1 MTKLEFGRIQIRI
14 MHFLWEHHR
23 ASAREITTAL
33 NEFEPID
40 HRNVQTILRRL
51 ENKGAI
57 GHELEERTHIYY
69 PVVKNEKVRF
79 HEVHTFLDRLYQG
92 SVSSLVSAMVSH
104 KYVTIEELKKIFSLF
119 EKKDR

>member
-1 MTKLEFGRIQIRI
+1 MTELEFGRIQIRI
-14 MHFLWEHHR
+14 MHFLWEQKR
-23 ASAREITTAL
+23 ATAREITKAL
-33 NEFEPID
+33 NEYELID

-57 GHELEERTHIYY
+57 GYELDERTHIYY
-69 PVVKNEKVRF
+69 PLVKNEKVRC

-92 SVSSLVSAMVSH
+92 SVSSLVSAMVNH

-119 EKKDR
+119 EEKDR